1 LFRNPYYITNR
12 IEELSSFCMV
22 NKRII
27 NKMIKSKPNLF
38 VNELEGLIR
47 HMPNLLDFDNKRI
60 YFKKELTKFKK
71 ASIFGDT
78 IQLNIRRQD
87 IF

>member
-1 LFRNPYYITNR
+1 
-12 IEELSSFCMV
+12 
-22 NKRII
+22 
-27 NKMIKSKPNLF
+27 
-38 VNELEGLIR
+38 
-47 HMPNLLDFDNKRI
+47 MPNLLDFDNKRI